1 MKGVDALIASVLIIL
16 ISVTAIFIA
25 FQLGNPSTE
34 KAKEILLMQEGKN
47 NLMTIDNAVKN
58 VLAEGEGS
66 TRALRLTISGG
77 YYTIDNITNSVLFS
91 MESRAQIVG
100 DGISKIEDGINIT
113 GATRMIY
120 LRLQY
125 SNIQIKG
132 KGEVGRGTH
141 TITVRNDGYNS
152 TSQKQIIYISP
163 TP

>member
-25 FQLGNPSTE
+25 LQLGNPSTE

-91 MESRAQIVG
+91 MESRTQIVG
-100 DGISKIEDGINIT
+100 EGISKIEDGINII

-125 SNIQIKG
+125 NNIQIKG
-132 KGEVGRGTH
+132 KGEVGRGTR